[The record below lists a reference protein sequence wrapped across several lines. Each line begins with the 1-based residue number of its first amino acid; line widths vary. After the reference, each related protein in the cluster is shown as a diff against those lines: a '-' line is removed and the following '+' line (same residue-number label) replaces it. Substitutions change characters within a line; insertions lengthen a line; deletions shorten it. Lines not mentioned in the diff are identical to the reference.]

1 MLLRKSVVRVGIVG
15 ATLAA
20 VALGLAAGCGP
31 SPGAAGAE
39 RRSGATTPAQV
50 GASAPPSGSAAAL
63 PGAGAGRLVED
74 DVPRAV
80 REAAR
85 DHKLL
90 LVEAWAPWCHTCLSM
105 RNYVLPDP
113 LVSALA
119 DRVLFAAIDTDRP
132 QNADFVARYPVE
144 AWPTFFVIDPAR
156 DELLGHWQGS
166 LSAAELRQ
174 QLLDAIDQ
182 RDAKLDPTGA
192 VAALLE
198 GKRATARGD
207 GAAAAA
213 AYERAL
219 QQAAGSGRRWGRRS
233 EAEGGLIAAEHAA
246 QHWQRCAELGIDHLP
261 AITGSSLP
269 ADTAY
274 LVLEC
279 ASKLGASELAA
290 QARAAAIVRLREH
303 TAHPPAGSSVD
314 DRADALDTL
323 SDALRELGQT
333 EEANE
338 LTRERLALLE
348 QAARAAPTPEMAAT
362 FDYGRMNAYLAL
374 GRGEEALGMLQDR
387 IRQLPDSYEPR
398 ARLGEAL
405 DKLGRSAE
413 ALAAID
419 GALARAYGPRKLRYL
434 RLRADLLGKLG
445 RAAEQH
451 EALRALV
458 GAYDALPHAD
468 RDARRYREL
477 IDKAR
482 AELAPK

>member
-1 MLLRKSVVRVGIVG
+1 MNLPSYG
-15 ATLAA
+15 ATCRVLALGA
-20 VALGLAAGCGP
+20 LALGL
-31 SPGAAGAE
+31 GACWSNLQPA
-39 RRSGATTPAQV
+39 TPAPV
-50 GASAPPSGSAAAL
+50 PAPDRRMSAELRERGREREQERGRGSALAHANAL
-63 PGAGAGRLVED
+63 LVED
-74 DVPRAV
+74 DMPRAV

-113 LVSALA
+113 LVTTLA
-119 DRVLFAAIDTDRP
+119 ERVLFAAIDTDRP

-144 AWPTFFVIDPAR
+144 AWPTFFVIDPIR

-166 LSAAELRQ
+166 VSAAELRQ
-174 QLLDAIDQ
+174 QLLGALDQ
-182 RDAKLDPTGA
+182 RDAKLDPAGP
-192 VAALLE
+192 VAALLAGE
-198 GKRATARGD
+198 RATARGD
-207 GAAAAA
+207 GPAAVA

-219 QQAAGSGRRWGRRS
+219 ASGGPGWPRRS
-233 EAEGGLIAAEHAA
+233 EAEGGLIAAEHDA
-246 QHWQRCAELGIDHLP
+246 QHWQRCAELGVAHLP
-261 AITGSSLP
+261 SIVGSSLP

-279 ASKLGASELAA
+279 ATKLGPAEVG
-290 QARAAAIVRLREH
+290 ARARTAAIARLREH
-303 TAHPPAGSSVD
+303 TAHPPAESSID

-323 SDALRELGQT
+323 SDALREQGRT
-333 EEANE
+333 DEATA
-338 LTRERLALLE
+338 LTRQRLALLE
-348 QAARAAPTPEMAAT
+348 QAAHAAPTPEMAAT

-374 GRGEEALGMLQDR
+374 GRGEEALAMLQER
-387 IRQLPDSYEPR
+387 IRQLPDAYEPR

-419 GALARAYGPRKLRYL
+419 GALERAYGPRKLRYL

-458 GAYDALPHAD
+458 GAYDAMPHAD

-477 IDKAR
+477 VDKAR
-482 AELAPK
+482 AELGQK